1 MIDSNNI
8 IYFIKEYFAIIFYLF
23 IISKIVF
30 RVIQRKRKRKRK
42 RKKKSRKGGGI
53 LMDIWSVLLCIITF
67 GLSCNF
73 WKKFFKVDNDDYDSS
88 DSDSYD
94 SEEFEKYISPKMNKM
109 LKQVDKINKER
120 DEFFNKYLQPE
131 VKPIDSY
138 GFFLGSQPQSDRS
151 RYRLPSFYN

>member
-53 LMDIWSVLLCIITF
+53 LMDIWRVLLCIITF

-73 WKKFFKVDNDDYDSS
+73 WKKSPNRYYRFGSSDSDDSYDSDDSS
-88 DSDSYD
+88 DSDIYYSD
-94 SEEFEKYISPKMNKM
+94 EETEKLYEKLST
-109 LKQVDKINKER
+109 VRR
-120 DEFFNKYLQPE
+120 DFVL
-131 VKPIDSY
+131 
-138 GFFLGSQPQSDRS
+138 
-151 RYRLPSFYN
+151 LPVAKKRKANFRK